1 MPIKEDQIH
10 AEEKSEQ
17 EKREQE
23 ADERLTKKTY
33 LYIWALPQVLLFIIA
48 IVIVAARVPVPGII
62 KEKPKQLLLFSFKHI
77 VQQVFL

>member
-1 MPIKEDQIH
+1 MILVGRVSMLACSPRHPMPIKEDQIH

-33 LYIWALPQVLLFIIA
+33 LYI
-48 IVIVAARVPVPGII
+48 
-62 KEKPKQLLLFSFKHI
+62 
-77 VQQVFL
+77 